1 MSPNIY
7 HINFGKLIAAHL
19 PGILRKNRRMAFLAI
34 LIKPVKSL
42 YDAFI
47 SWRADR
53 LYLMRHNSQAIYIR
67 KVLNDRFDPVQ
78 RGIKVANSP
87 VLEPVWHFDTVDNRP
102 VYYFDTSDNKPV
114 YFRDPADF
122 LELNADFEVIVPLRL
137 KPADATDLNDFEIRL
152 RTLVDYYKLYSK
164 KYNIKYQ

>member
-1 MSPNIY
+1 MSHNIY

-19 PGILRKNRRMAFLAI
+19 PGILRKSRRMAFFVI

-47 SWRADR
+47 SWREAR
-53 LYLMRHNSQAIYIR
+53 LYLMSHNSQAIYIR

-87 VLEPVWHFDTVDNRP
+87 ILEPIWHFDTADNRP
-102 VYYFDTSDNKPV
+102 VYYFDTADNRPV
-114 YFRDPADF
+114 YFRDSADF
-122 LELNADFEVIVPLRL
+122 LELNSDFDVIVPARI
-137 KPADATDLNDFEIRL
+137 KPADVVGQNDFEIRL